1 MRCSEFLFPAMI
13 ARCQHIKVNGIQCGS
28 PALKRRKFCYFHDR
42 WQQRRIQIGANQARR
57 ARYSLDLP
65 ILEDANSVQVAL
77 MQGLRLLLTRQ
88 IDHKTASLLFYAL
101 QTASSN
107 LAQTDF
113 APCPQEV
120 VIDPKRVAETNLGDH
135 AWYKEEFSDP
145 QETDEEENADQQED
159 GNEAEEK
166 EEQPVSRGQSNGVN
180 LQAVAA
186 RRHANDSGSKSPT
199 ICRAPLGWLPKPSM
213 RSPCRRK
220 PPRRS
225 K

>member
-1 MRCSEFLFPAMI
+1 MI

-77 MQGLRLLLTRQ
+77 MQGLRLLLTHQ

-113 APCPQEV
+113 APRPQEV

-135 AWYKEEFSDP
+135 AWYKEEFADP
-145 QETDEEENADQQED
+145 QQTDEEQDADQQE
-159 GNEAEEK
+159 ERE
-166 EEQPVSRGQSNGVN
+166 
-180 LQAVAA
+180 
-186 RRHANDSGSKSPT
+186 
-199 ICRAPLGWLPKPSM
+199 
-213 RSPCRRK
+213 
-220 PPRRS
+220 
-225 K
+225 